1 MESRHLLSENEKALL
16 TCLLGAGNYQAGEVS
31 LSTSELLNHLKF
43 DITNLAYALG
53 SLSNHGLIRLMSLPR
68 ALEDIIAYRIQTNI
82 DALDLRYLESEITQP
97 EYVTSRQELTEQLKA
112 FPSHCEPA
120 SPLDSAKMFR
130 DRDRV
135 LYRIFQLTGPAH
147 PLRASDELENELRSV
162 SAKLLPFREFI
173 QSRIN
178 ETLSK
183 TGDGARFLDEK
194 RNRMLL
200 LFSQVGMSRLATAKD
215 VAQDLFEELELLRAR
230 RLVGEVS
237 EADLGRSEDIIWEGI
252 TKRLTPQLPSPEDL
266 ERWKRELSARLSAA
280 KDLQQKA
287 LLSTGV
293 SQIISEDLNDDI
305 ALLDSC
311 ILGFRRSK

>member
-1 MESRHLLSENEKALL
+1 
-16 TCLLGAGNYQAGEVS
+16 
-31 LSTSELLNHLKF
+31 
-43 DITNLAYALG
+43 
-53 SLSNHGLIRLMSLPR
+53 MSLPR